1 MLTGVVLVVAVTVA
15 VALVRPHVA
24 TLALWAP
31 YLVAVTPVA
40 LWWGVRPAV
49 STAVLSAAMLA
60 FLLPP
65 VGPARAVGVR
75 DALSLAVFLLVA
87 VAVGVLAARA
97 RRAVRT
103 SARLAEEQSALR
115 RVATLVARDGRPA
128 EVFDAVAREVGQLTG
143 ADFARLC
150 RYEPDG
156 SVLAL
161 AGWGS
166 GADRLMVGEAM
177 ALDGPSAIRAIRE
190 TGAPYRLATFTGLP
204 GGVAAEARAAGIR
217 STVGCPITVA
227 GRLWGVV
234 AVSTTRD
241 EPFPPDTERRLTEF
255 TGLVATA
262 IANAESHAQLAASR
276 ARVVAAGDETRR
288 RLERDL
294 HDGAQQRLVSLALR
308 LRLVQDTVPARLP
321 ELRAGIGRGADD
333 LTEVV
338 DELRELA
345 HGLHPAI
352 LTDGGLGPALR
363 TLARRSAV
371 PVELRLAVEDRYP
384 APLEAAA
391 YYVVAEALTNTAK
404 HAGASYAEVAVE
416 PRDGA
421 LCLRVSDDG
430 AGGADPRHGSGLI
443 GLRDRV
449 EAVGGSMTVTSPAGG
464 GTLIEVSLP
473 VTASGNPGVRPAG
486 SGDGG

>member
-60 FLLPP
+60 LLPP

-103 SARLAEEQSALR
+103 SARLAEEQAALR
-115 RVATLVARDGRPA
+115 RVATLVARAGRPA

-166 GADRLMVGEAM
+166 GTDRLMVGEAM

-204 GGVAAEARAAGIR
+204 GGVAAEARAAGVR

-308 LRLVQDTVPARLP
+308 LRLAQDTVPAELP
-321 ELRAGIGRGADD
+321 ELRTGIGRCADD

-338 DELRELA
+338 DDLRELA

-363 TLARRSAV
+363 TLRRRSAV
-371 PVELRLAVEDRYP
+371 PVELHLAADERYP
-384 APLEAAA
+384 QALEAAT
-391 YYVVAEALTNTAK
+391 YYVVSEALTNTVK
-404 HAGASYAEVAVE
+404 HARATHAEVTVE
-416 PRDGA
+416 ERDGT
-421 LCLRVSDDG
+421 LRLRVFDDG
-430 AGGADPRHGSGLI
+430 AGGANPRNGSGLI
-443 GLRDRV
+443 GLHDRV
-449 EAVGGSMTVTSPAGG
+449 EAIGGTITITSPAGH
-464 GTLIEVSLP
+464 GTLIEITLP
-473 VTASGNPGVRPAG
+473 LAG
-486 SGDGG
+486 PT